1 MFNALTCR
9 SATKSVLFGEIKLWG
24 SKANKMFNMAVAG
37 SLMGQ
42 LLVIY
47 FPPLQGIFQ
56 TEALSLGDIS
66 FLIVLASTV
75 FWVDEARKYYERR
88 LLSGGSG
95 AGSAIAGYSSRV

>member
-9 SATKSVLFGEIKLWG
+9 SANKSVLLGEVQLWG
-24 SKANKMFNMAVAG
+24 PRANGMFNLAVAG

-56 TEALSLGDIS
+56 TEALTFRDLFG
-66 FLIVLASTV
+66 LLVLASSV
-75 FWVDEARKYYERR
+75 FWVDEGRKWYERR
-88 LLSGGSG
+88 AGGGSG
-95 AGSAIAGYSSRV
+95 GVLAGYSSRV